1 MTAPPPADLAELAR
15 RFSALYTGAI
25 TDVLDHLGYLH
36 QTLPHAIRPLRE
48 GMRLAGPAYPVE
60 GRPMPGADYDASI
73 RKTLSMLAAVPPG
86 HVAVYQTYDD
96 SSAHLGELS
105 VTSLKARG
113 CAGAVIDG
121 GCRDVEYI
129 LREDYPVFCR
139 HTTPQDCTRRWE
151 VVAHGDVTIT
161 VGSVRVAPGDY
172 VVGDRDG
179 VVVVPGEALLHVLEE
194 AETVVATESEIRRA
208 VREGMLP
215 LEAYETYG
223 TF

>member
-1 MTAPPPADLAELAR
+1 VPTPPPPELAELAR
-15 RFSALYTGAI
+15 RFAALYTGAV
-25 TDVLDHLGYLH
+25 TDVLDRLGYLQ
-36 QTLPHAIRPLRE
+36 QTLPPELRPLRE

-60 GRPMPGADYDASI
+60 GRPKPGADYDASL
-73 RKTLSMLAAVPPG
+73 RKTLTMLGAVPPG
-86 HVAVYQTYDD
+86 HVAVYQTHDS

-121 GCRDVEYI
+121 GCRDIEYI

-139 HTTPQDCTRRWE
+139 HTTPQDCTPRWE
-151 VVAHGDVTIT
+151 VTAHGNITVTI
-161 VGSVRVAPGDY
+161 GGVRVAPGDY
-172 VVGDRDG
+172 VVADRDG
-179 VVVVPGEALLHVLEE
+179 IVVVPGEALLHVLEE
-194 AETVVATESEIRRA
+194 AEAVVATESEIRRA